1 MHTAAGHR
9 RATHTGAPGGS
20 LRTEGFFESIKATT
34 TRNRPF
40 ERLKG
45 VKVDKPG
52 RAGDG
57 TGGENR
63 EEAHRRQHVQSSE
76 ALVLTNLRSV
86 SWLESRSLFKNEF
99 FELFLRQVI
108 QFHVELEWRFG
119 DGL

>member
-1 MHTAAGHR
+1 MHAAAGHR
-9 RATHTGAPGGS
+9 WATHTGVPGGS
-20 LRTEGFFESIKATT
+20 LRTEDFFESIKATT

-63 EEAHRRQHVQSSE
+63 EEAHRCLSTSSP
-76 ALVLTNLRSV
+76 LKPSC
-86 SWLESRSLFKNEF
+86 
-99 FELFLRQVI
+99 
-108 QFHVELEWRFG
+108 
-119 DGL
+119 